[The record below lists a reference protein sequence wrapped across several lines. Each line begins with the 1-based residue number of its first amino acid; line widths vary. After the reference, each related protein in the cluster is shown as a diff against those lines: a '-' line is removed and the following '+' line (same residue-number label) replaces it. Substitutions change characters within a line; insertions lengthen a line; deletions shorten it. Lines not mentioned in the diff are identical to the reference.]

1 MNILNQPNNNLDELV
16 FENRN
21 KAYGAYVLRKEYPSN
36 LKRSFLITFITPV
49 AIILFSLI
57 YNQLHGDVV
66 PISPFDKDNQ
76 GDTVIV
82 IEVVMPA
89 KKQKEQIEEMYKPKA
104 IKNADNGNYQVRRN
118 TEVRTILSDS
128 FVRSTLLD
136 EPIGNPTGPT
146 SAITTGG
153 RSLAGN
159 NEGNEDGNF
168 MEGGVEQMPEFNG
181 DLYEYLGEEINYP
194 PVALQNNVQGKVLV
208 SFVVDKDGKVKDATV
223 LKGIGFGCD
232 EEAIRVIKSMPD
244 WSAGMQNKRKVSVRM
259 IIPIMFQVTD

>member
-36 LKRSFLITFITPV
+36 LKRSFLITFLTPV

-57 YNQLHGDVV
+57 YNQLHGDVA
-66 PISPFDKDNQ
+66 PISPFDKDNK
-76 GDTVIV
+76 GDTVII

-89 KKQKEQIEEMYKPKA
+89 KKDKEQIEEIYKPKA
-104 IKNADNGNYQVRRN
+104 TQNADNGNYHVRRDA
-118 TEVRTILSDS
+118 EARTILSDS

-136 EPIGNPTGPT
+136 EPIGGPTGP
-146 SAITTGG
+146 SSSLPTGG
-153 RSLAGN
+153 KSLAG
-159 NEGNEDGNF
+159 NEGNEDGTF
-168 MEGGVEQMPEFNG
+168 MEGVEQMPEFNG

-244 WSAGMQNKRKVSVRM
+244 WNAGMQNKRKVSVRM

>member
-36 LKRSFLITFITPV
+36 LKRSFLITFLTPV
-49 AIILFSLI
+49 AIILFSVI
-57 YNQLHGDVV
+57 YNELHGDVV
-66 PISPFDKDNQ
+66 KVNPVDEANK

-82 IEVVMPA
+82 IVMPTKEE
-89 KKQKEQIEEMYKPKA
+89 KKQIEETYKPKA
-104 IKNADNGNYQVRRN
+104 LKNADNGNYRVRRDA
-118 TEVRTILSDS
+118 EARTVPSDS
-128 FVRSTLLD
+128 FVRSTLID
-136 EPIGNPTGPT
+136 EPIGNPSGPS
-146 SAITTGG
+146 SALPTGG
-153 RSLAGN
+153 KSLAGN
-159 NEGNEDGNF
+159 NEGNEEETFID
-168 MEGGVEQMPEFNG
+168 GVEHMPEFNG

-194 PVALQNNVQGKVLV
+194 PVALQNNIQGKVLV
-208 SFVVDKDGKVKDATV
+208 SFVVDKEGKVKDATV

-244 WSAGMQNKRKVSVRM
+244 WTAGMQNKRKVPVRM